1 MAENGAPNNK
11 SDVNR
16 LLHILPKGSARGPGH
31 GRASGTSLPTRPK
44 YSLVLPLFNEEA
56 VLPLLFRRLDH
67 VLAEL
72 DGPAEVIMVDD
83 GSSDCT
89 SIIVAARAK
98 DDPRYRYIG
107 LSRNFG
113 QQLAMTAG
121 LDAASGDA
129 VILMD
134 ADLQDPP
141 EVIHEMIAKW
151 REGYEI
157 VYARRA
163 SRAGESRFKLATAR
177 LFYKTMS
184 RLASVDI
191 PQNVGDFRL
200 VDRKALEV
208 FRSMREQDRFVRGM
222 FAWVGFRQIAIEFNR
237 EERAAGE
244 TKWPVGKLVKLAV
257 NGLVSFSDAP
267 LRLALWLGACVS
279 GMAILYGCYV
289 IVTRLMSNDYVP
301 GWASTI
307 VVVAFLGGANMLLTG
322 ILGLYVGRIHNEV
335 KRRPLYIVSR
345 TAGFENV
352 EAQPQGADLEERRR
366 RAG

>member
-1 MAENGAPNNK
+1 
-11 SDVNR
+11 
-16 LLHILPKGSARGPGH
+16 
-31 GRASGTSLPTRPK
+31 
-44 YSLVLPLFNEEA
+44 
-56 VLPLLFRRLDH
+56 

-72 DGPAEVIMVDD
+72 DGPAEVILVDD
-83 GSSDCT
+83 GSTDCS
-89 SIIVAARAK
+89 SIILDARART
-98 DDPRYRYIG
+98 DPRYRYIG

-121 LDAASGDA
+121 LDAAAGDA

-141 EVIHEMIAKW
+141 EVIHQMIAKW

-163 SRAGESRFKLATAR
+163 KRAGESRFKLATAR

-184 RLASVDI
+184 KLASVDI

-222 FAWVGFRQIAIEFNR
+222 FAWVGFRQIAIEFDR
-237 EERAAGE
+237 DERAAGE
-244 TKWPVGKLVKLAV
+244 TKWPVSKLIKLAV

-267 LRLALWLGACVS
+267 LRLALWMGACVS
-279 GMAILYGCYV
+279 GMALLYGAGV
-289 IVTRLMSNDYVP
+289 IVTRLFSDDYVP

-307 VVVAFLGGANMLLTG
+307 VVVAFLGGFNMLLTG
-322 ILGLYVGRIHNEV
+322 ILGLYIGRIHSEV
-335 KRRPLYIVSR
+335 KRRPLYIVGK
-345 TAGFENV
+345 AVGFEKSA
-352 EAQPQGADLEERRR
+352 EQPLVQELEERRR

>member
-1 MAENGAPNNK
+1 MAQ
-11 SDVNR
+11 
-16 LLHILPKGSARGPGH
+16 
-31 GRASGTSLPTRPK
+31 RPK
-44 YSLVLPLFNEEA
+44 YSLVLPIFNEEA
-56 VLPLLFRRLDH
+56 VLPILFKRLDG
-67 VLAEL
+67 VLAQL
-72 DGPAEVIMVDD
+72 DGPAEVILVDD
-83 GSSDCT
+83 GSTDCS
-89 SIIVAARAK
+89 SILIGAHTR
-98 DDPRYRYIG
+98 DDRRYRYIG

-113 QQLAMTAG
+113 QQIAMTAG

-141 EVIHEMIAKW
+141 EVILDMIAKW

-163 SRAGESRFKLATAR
+163 SRAGESRFKLATAK

-184 RLASVDI
+184 KLASVEI

-200 VDRKALEV
+200 VDRRALEV

-222 FAWVGFRQIAIEFNR
+222 FAWVGFRQIAIEFER
-237 EERAAGE
+237 DERAAGE
-244 TKWPVGKLVKLAV
+244 TKWPFSKLVKLAV

-267 LRLALWLGACVS
+267 LKLALWMGSCVS
-279 GMAILYGCYV
+279 GFALLYGCYV
-289 IVTRLMSNDYVP
+289 IAKRLLSDDFLP
-301 GWASTI
+301 GWSSTM

-322 ILGLYVGRIHNEV
+322 ILGLYIGRIHTEV
-335 KRRPLYIVSR
+335 KRRPLYIVGK
-345 TAGFENV
+345 TVGFDNAESDFSV
-352 EAQPQGADLEERRR
+352 DQLEERRR

>member
-1 MAENGAPNNK
+1 VSTK
-11 SDVNR
+11 TV
-16 LLHILPKGSARGPGH
+16 
-31 GRASGTSLPTRPK
+31 
-44 YSLVLPLFNEEA
+44 YSFVLPVFNEEA
-56 VLPLLFRRLDH
+56 VLPLLFHRLDRL
-67 VLAEL
+67 LAEL
-72 DGPAEVIMVDD
+72 DGAAEVILVDD

-89 SIIVAARAK
+89 PIILHARAK
-98 DDPRYRYIG
+98 SDPRYRFIG

-141 EVIHEMIAKW
+141 EVVLQMIAKW

-163 SRAGESRFKLATAR
+163 SRAGESRFKLATAK

-184 RLASVDI
+184 RIAAVEI

-200 VDRKALEV
+200 VDRKALDV
-208 FRSMREQDRFVRGM
+208 FREMREQDRFVRGM
-222 FAWVGFRQIAIEFNR
+222 FAWVGFRQIAIEFHR

-244 TKWPVGKLVKLAV
+244 TKWPIAKLVRLAI

-267 LRLALWLGACVS
+267 LRLALWMGMGVSCLG
-279 GMAILYGCYV
+279 ILYGIYV
-289 IVTRLMSNDYVP
+289 MLSRLVRDDYVP

-307 VVVAFLGGANMLLTG
+307 VVVAFLGGANMMLTG
-322 ILGLYVGRIHNEV
+322 IMGLYIGRIHNEV
-335 KRRPLYIVSR
+335 KRRPLYIVAR
-345 TAGFENV
+345 TTGFESAGATGSS
-352 EAQPQGADLEERRR
+352 ELQPVAR
-366 RAG
+366 RA

>member
-1 MAENGAPNNK
+1 M
-11 SDVNR
+11 
-16 LLHILPKGSARGPGH
+16 
-31 GRASGTSLPTRPK
+31 TTRPT
-44 YSLVLPLFNEEA
+44 YSLVLPIFNEEA
-56 VLPLLFRRLDH
+56 VLPLLFHRLDR
-67 VLAEL
+67 VLAGM
-72 DGPAEVIMVDD
+72 DAAAEVILVDD
-83 GSSDCT
+83 GSNDCS
-89 SIIVAARAK
+89 SIILEARAK
-98 DDPRYRYIG
+98 QDSRYRYIG

-121 LDAASGDA
+121 LDAARGDA

-163 SRAGESRFKLATAR
+163 RRAGESRFKLATAR

-184 RLASVDI
+184 KLASVEI

-222 FAWVGFRQIAIEFNR
+222 FAWVGFRQIAIEFDR

-244 TKWPVGKLVKLAV
+244 TKWPIGKLVKLAV

-267 LRLALWLGACVS
+267 LRLALWMGACVS
-279 GMAILYGCYV
+279 GLAILYGSYV
-289 IVTRLMSNDYVP
+289 IVTRLLSEDYVP

-322 ILGLYVGRIHNEV
+322 ILGLYIGRIHNEV
-335 KRRPLYIVSR
+335 KRRPLYIVGR
-345 TAGFENV
+345 TAGFDD
-352 EAQPQGADLEERRR
+352 EAALSRGDEIEERRR

>member
-1 MAENGAPNNK
+1 MATKP
-11 SDVNR
+11 V
-16 LLHILPKGSARGPGH
+16 
-31 GRASGTSLPTRPK
+31 
-44 YSLVLPLFNEEA
+44 YSLVLPIFNEQA
-56 VLPLLFRRLDH
+56 VLPLLFHRLDQ
-67 VLAEL
+67 VLADL
-72 DGPAEVIMVDD
+72 DGPAEVILVDD
-83 GSSDCT
+83 GSTDCT
-89 SIIVAARAK
+89 SIILEARAK
-98 DDPRYRYIG
+98 TDPRYRFIG

-121 LDAASGDA
+121 LDAAAGDA

-141 EVIHEMIAKW
+141 EIIHQMIEKW

-163 SRAGESRFKLATAR
+163 TRAGESRFKLATSK

-184 RLASVDI
+184 RLASVEI

-267 LRLALWLGACVS
+267 LKLALWLGTLVS
-279 GMAILYGCYV
+279 GTAIVYGLYV
-289 IVTRLMSNDYVP
+289 IVSRLFTENYVP

-307 VVVAFLGGANMLLTG
+307 VVVAFLGGANMMLTG
-322 ILGLYVGRIHNEV
+322 ILGLYIGRIHNEV
-335 KRRPLYIVSR
+335 KRRPLYIVGK
-345 TAGFENV
+345 TAGF
-352 EAQPQGADLEERRR
+352 AGAEMLPAGNEIEERRR